1 MSRYL
6 EEIFQFV
13 YPPGLALCLGAFLL
27 GPGCSKGILEKMPVH
42 EKIWMCNNQAD
53 EVMKEHDYD
62 STILLLKRFLKKMP
76 TNGLALYHLRYPYD
90 QTGNI

>member
-1 MSRYL
+1 
-6 EEIFQFV
+6 
-13 YPPGLALCLGAFLL
+13 
-27 GPGCSKGILEKMPVH
+27 MPVH

-76 TNGLALYHLRYPYD
+76 TNGLALDHLRYPYD